1 MANEADRKRRH
12 VSSIS
17 PTAAVAM
24 AKKPG
29 FCPLSEDKKAPWP
42 EALRAQHGARLLISP
57 LPCLISH
64 HHPSQ
69 LDAAVLQFQNQ
80 KLSQKLEA
88 QKLEISALETK
99 LSQRREKQQRF
110 DRVLTTV
117 DNRWEKVVD
126 DLEPQSTHIKGLVR
140 REEKAD
146 NSANN
151 SDDMFLQRLMETNTT
166 ESCLA
171 SGSLDQMM
179 EDGHKACEKSRSI
192 MHNAV
197 SAVDDVWLMKHGFDA
212 AESMSL
218 RRDDCREKEFSDLV
232 TEMENMQ
239 ATVRD
244 HLWKQTLLEKELEK
258 HQEIDLKNK
267 AELKHLQDQAVDLSF
282 FRSIQV
288 IAFADPG
295 AWLPALGLGEL
306 ESTTLE
312 LEDCNQKL
320 GALKAEKDATKGAF
334 FPVLNLGNKHS
345 GNDRVADKQKD
356 LLEMESKLKE
366 SMAHSSSRLQE
377 LKLLHMERAEIL
389 KKLSSLQG
397 NLKNL
402 NSLSSAKAFK
412 LVKEELEKSKAD
424 FIHCQALYE
433 KLQVEKEKV
442 LWKERDSVV
451 RNDLGETF
459 RRTLTT
465 AGSRIHELETDIRR
479 LKDQRKR
486 IEAMLQEASRE
497 PGRKEIISNFREFVS
512 SFPEDM
518 SSMQSNLRKYKDT
531 ASDVHSLRA
540 ESQSFSNILTRKAK
554 ELVTLSCKSV
564 DQDAEMRSLQAVV
577 ADLKESDS
585 ELKLFAEMFGR
596 ESVLP
601 RNLSEARDREY
612 KAWAQVHSLKISL
625 DEHNMESRVK
635 TAIEAEALSQ
645 RRLAAAEAEIADLR
659 EKYESSKRLEQRG
672 RTRCL
677 EIAFASS
684 AKKVRHYCAKLSV
697 SSLVYT
703 YDDDINWIPIYNW
716 NKSKLSTDLKCKHDE
731 NAAYLSEIETIGQ
744 AYDDMQNQNQQ
755 LLKQITERD
764 DYNIKLGL
772 EGLQG
777 KQTLDSLLTEKL
789 VLEKKIQQANISL
802 NLFEV
807 KAGRIEDQA
816 KSSADQIHRL
826 AEDRCRNTI
835 ALENIQRRTFEVRK
849 SSQQARE
856 SLDLLQLQA
865 KNSRVNFSGFQ
876 IELETERF
884 EKKRLEEE
892 LEAVKR
898 KAGHLKAQKEGS
910 VVGKLELELQEYK
923 EILKC
928 SNCLDRPKE
937 VVITKCYHLLCNPC
951 VQKVLKTRHR
961 KCPVCAASFGPNDVK
976 PVYI

>member
-24 AKKPG
+24 AKKQG
-29 FCPLSEDKKAPWP
+29 FCPLSEDKK
-42 EALRAQHGARLLISP
+42 
-57 LPCLISH
+57 
-64 HHPSQ
+64 

-99 LSQRREKQQRF
+99 LSQRRDKQQRY

-117 DNRWEKVVD
+117 DNRWEKIVD
-126 DLEPQSTHIKGLVR
+126 DLEPQSTHIKGLVS

-146 NSANN
+146 HSANS
-151 SDDMFLQRLMETNTT
+151 SDDMFLQRLMETSTA

-179 EDGHKACEKSRSI
+179 EEGHKACEKSRSI

-212 AESMSL
+212 AESSSL
-218 RRDDCREKEFSDLV
+218 PRDDCRQEEFSDLL
-232 TEMENMQ
+232 TEIENMQ
-239 ATVRD
+239 STVRD
-244 HLWKQTLLEKELEK
+244 HLVKQTSLEKELKK

-267 AELKHLQDQAVDLSF
+267 AELKHL
-282 FRSIQV
+282 R
-288 IAFADPG
+288 
-295 AWLPALGLGEL
+295 GEL

-334 FPVLNLGNKHS
+334 FPVLNLGNKHP
-345 GNDRVADKQKD
+345 GNDRAADNQKD

-377 LKLLHMERAEIL
+377 LELLHKERAEIL

-397 NLKNL
+397 TLKNL
-402 NSLSSAKAFK
+402 TSISSAKAFK
-412 LVKEELEKSKAD
+412 LVKEELEKSKSD

-433 KLQVEKEKV
+433 KLQVEKDKV
-442 LWKERDSVV
+442 LWKERDAVV
-451 RNDLGETF
+451 RNDLGDAF

-465 AGSRIHELETDIRR
+465 AGSRIHELEADIRR

-540 ESQSFSNILTRKAK
+540 ELQSFLNIHGRKAK
-554 ELVTLSCKSV
+554 ELVTLSSRSV

-577 ADLKESDS
+577 ADLKETDS
-585 ELKLFAEMFGR
+585 ELKLFAEMFRR

-601 RNLSEARDREY
+601 RNLSEARDKEY
-612 KAWAQVHSLKISL
+612 QAWARVHSLKFSL

-659 EKYESSKRLEQRG
+659 EKYESSKR
-672 RTRCL
+672 
-677 EIAFASS
+677 
-684 AKKVRHYCAKLSV
+684 
-697 SSLVYT
+697 
-703 YDDDINWIPIYNW
+703 
-716 NKSKLSTDLKCKHDE
+716 NKSKLSTDLKCKQDE

-777 KQTLDSLLTEKL
+777 KQTHDSLLEEKH
-789 VLEKKIQQANISL
+789 VLEKKIQQANVSQ

-807 KAGRIEDQA
+807 KAGRIEDQV

-835 ALENIQRRTFEVRK
+835 ALENIRRRTLEARK

-876 IELETERF
+876 IELERERF

-898 KAGHLKAQKEGS
+898 KAEHLKAQKEGS
-910 VVGKLELELQEYK
+910 VVGKLEIELQEYK

-928 SNCLDRPKE
+928 SICLDRPKE